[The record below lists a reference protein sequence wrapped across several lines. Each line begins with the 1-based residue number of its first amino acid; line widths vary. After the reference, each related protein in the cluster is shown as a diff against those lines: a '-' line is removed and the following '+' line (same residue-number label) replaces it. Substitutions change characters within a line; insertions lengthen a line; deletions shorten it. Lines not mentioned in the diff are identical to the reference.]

1 MKAIRT
7 WHVIQCPQ
15 VALHPMLRLPLRVSL
30 LRLHVVV
37 VQRLPV
43 AERLPVAVLLQVVA
57 LDVAE
62 RRPLAVLLA
71 ADVVLLRLVVHLRRN
86 SRNTSLIAE
95 LGTRKRPQF
104 FFKKTFEVCG
114 VLTSES

>member
-43 AERLPVAVLLQVVA
+43 AVLLQVVV

-114 VLTSES
+114 VVLTSES